1 MQGITFDKHANNDYA
16 GSMNDWLQHAYK
28 LLSTGWGAFILLIFL
43 GWIACATLSRVFRR
57 FHMHNHSHR
66 QILNLSVK
74 AIKGIIWALVLIQ
87 GLHGVGVDVVGF
99 LGAAGVA
106 GVAIGFASQTALSNL
121 ISGAFLV
128 GESSFR
134 MGDYIQ
140 VGSEEGTVESINLLS
155 VYLRRAD
162 NTLTR
167 VPCETLIKTPV
178 RNLTGAAQ
186 RRIDFDLGVDYASD
200 LSIVREIIMNVIA
213 NQPLLLDEPAPTI
226 TFGNFGDSSL
236 NLHIGAWC
244 KTEHYHAV
252 RYEFA
257 TAILAAFA
265 EKNINIP
272 FPIRAVTR
280 YETPSSSNYSATK

>member
-1 MQGITFDKHANNDYA
+1 
-16 GSMNDWLQHAYK
+16 MNDWLQHAYK
-28 LLSTGWGAFILLIFL
+28 LLTSGWGAFIVLLIL
-43 GWIACATLSRVFRR
+43 GWIASTVLTRMFRR
-57 FHMHNHSHR
+57 FHMHNPTHR
-66 QILNLSVK
+66 QVVNLSIK
-74 AIKGIIWALVLIQ
+74 AAKGVIWAIVLIQ
-87 GLHGVGVDVVGF
+87 GLHSVGVDVVGI

-162 NTLTR
+162 NTLIR
-167 VPCETLIKTPV
+167 VPCETLIKSPV

-186 RRIDFDLGVDYASD
+186 RRIDFDLGVDYSSNLAE
-200 LSIVREIIMNVIA
+200 VREIIMNVIA
-213 NQPLLLDEPAPTI
+213 NQPLLMDEPSPTV
-226 TFGNFGDSSL
+226 TFGNFGDSAL

-265 EKNINIP
+265 EKNISIP

-280 YETPSSSNYSATK
+280 YNAPVTNAFSDTK